1 MKKTLLCFVAFVIAT
16 VCAAQTTLLATL
28 SHEGTVTTYYGAT
41 ALSQAHTA
49 AVHGDVITLSSG
61 NFIARNITKAV
72 TIRGAGMCID
82 STSVVEPTVITGE
95 FTIDIPDSIPQR
107 LTIEGIY
114 SNNTIK
120 CIHVKKPLFLKC
132 RIKSVS
138 YSQSSDKLKE
148 GTFVQCRIAD
158 ALRIGYGCSASC
170 INSVIEDPETYF
182 SVSGTLKA
190 YIEFTNCV
198 IVLDEST
205 HLGYIK
211 NSSFKNCC
219 IYTSADT
226 SIDNS
231 CTAFNCVGVG
241 NQIFKNITNSTNRIV
256 SDVSA
261 LFKTYKGGDIGAL
274 DTETF
279 HLTEAAQTAYLG
291 LDGTQVGIYGGS
303 MPFDPIPTNPQ
314 ITKCKVAQKSTT
326 DGKLSVDIEVKT
338 AE

>member
-28 SHEGTVTTYYGAT
+28 SHEGTVTVYYGAT

-61 NFIARNITKAV
+61 NFIATDITKAV

-82 STSVVEPTVITGE
+82 STSVVEPTVITGD

-107 LTIEGIY
+107 LTVEGIY
-114 SNNTIK
+114 SNFSIK
-120 CIHVKKPLFLKC
+120 YKNVNKPLFLKC
-132 RIKSVS
+132 RIKTVTDYNGSNS
-138 YSQSSDKLKE
+138 TIKNAC
-148 GTFVQCRIAD
+148 FIQCRIANCLD
-158 ALRIGYGCSASC
+158 LHNKNCSASC
-170 INSVIEDPETYF
+170 INSVIENPSCHCTDF
-182 SVSGTLKA
+182 V
-190 YIEFTNCV
+190 NCV
-198 IVLDEST
+198 LIRTNSYWTISESS
-205 HLGYIK
+205 L
-211 NSSFKNCC
+211 KNCC
-219 IYTSADT
+219 IYDITNNTGNLISTS
-226 SIDNS
+226 
-231 CTAFNCVGVG
+231 TAFNCVGFG
-241 NQIFKNITNSTNRIV
+241 KDLFKNITNSTNKIV

-274 DTETF
+274 DTESF

>member
-28 SHEGTVTTYYGAT
+28 SHEGTVTVYYGAT

-61 NFIARNITKAV
+61 NFIATDITKAV

-82 STSVVEPTVITGE
+82 STSVVEPTVITGD

-107 LTIEGIY
+107 LTVEGIY
-114 SNNTIK
+114 SNFSIK
-120 CIHVKKPLFLKC
+120 YKNVNKPLFLKC
-132 RIKSVS
+132 RIKDFSW
-138 YSQSSDKLKE
+138 YANNNNTLKNAC
-148 GTFVQCRIAD
+148 FIQCRIAK
-158 ALRIGYGCSASC
+158 LYLHKNCSASC
-170 INSVIEDPETYF
+170 INSVIQNPDNF
-182 SVSGTLKA
+182 SSSSSSFDF
-190 YIEFTNCV
+190 INCV
-198 IVLDEST
+198 LVRTLAYSIP
-205 HLGYIK
+205 Y
-211 NSSFKNCC
+211 SSLKNCC
-219 IYTSADT
+219 IYDKITTSTFIPST
-226 SIDNS
+226 S
-231 CTAFNCVGVG
+231 TAFNCVGFG
-241 NQIFKNITNSTNRIV
+241 KDLFKNITNSTNKIV